1 VFSYYTGSVL
11 TSMCSLTAQETADKV
26 LSQLKGVIRVLY
38 SSPQLH
44 GARVVATVLNDQG
57 LTATWGKELKEMS
70 DRIIQMRSA
79 LVKALADVTCPTP
92 SASFTNW
99 DHITS
104 QIGMFAYTGLSKA
117 QVRRRR
123 RRRRIRIRGG
133 GERERERERE
143 RESESK
149 RRESERE
156 RRRLQHFFVLT
167 LYLF

>member
-1 VFSYYTGSVL
+1 MAKFL
-11 TSMCSLTAQETADKV
+11 TRMCSLTTQAAFSLRCVLLLAQETADKV
-26 LSQLKGVIRVLY
+26 LSQLKGVIRVMY

-44 GARVVATVLNDQG
+44 GARVVATVLNDHE

-70 DRIIQMRSA
+70 DRIIQMRWA

-117 QVRRRR
+117 QVRR
-123 RRRRIRIRGG
+123 I
-133 GERERERERE
+133 
-143 RESESK
+143 
-149 RRESERE
+149 
-156 RRRLQHFFVLT
+156 HFFVLT
-167 LYLF
+167 PYLFSHLIFLFFLILYLLHILLAV